1 MGRKSI
7 VKSANVV
14 WPPIASM
21 ALASGCRGIFNY
33 SRTFSH
39 TMPFRDSG
47 LGTQGN
53 CVPWHLSHR
62 KQQKRVFVLR
72 WEMCTFSLFSQSNKS
87 LGPNPW
93 PFPTNF
99 PIYHFPFCLPSE
111 KQTEKSEKHFPL
123 ITSFQKGCGR
133 PLRGNQCN
141 VESCDLSRKK
151 HPSHNNPKKQ
161 EDERAFKPAGVHLSS
176 ARYPHGY

>member
-1 MGRKSI
+1 MAFESPKATKKSVCTPLGNVHFQFVQP
-7 VKSANVV
+7 VKQNFGAK
-14 WPPIASM
+14 P
-21 ALASGCRGIFNY
+21 LAIS
-33 SRTFSH
+33 
-39 TMPFRDSG
+39 
-47 LGTQGN
+47 
-53 CVPWHLSHR
+53 
-62 KQQKRVFVLR
+62 
-72 WEMCTFSLFSQSNKS
+72 
-87 LGPNPW
+87 
-93 PFPTNF
+93 NF
-99 PIYHFPFCLPSE
+99 PYHFPFCLPSE

-176 ARYPHGY
+176 ARYPHGYWFTHNPNSSSSSRSSGSCSRRSICKPKACASRFILCDDASNPSSSICVP